1 MAVRHILSSGY
12 PNLSVPTVA
21 DIAQPNWRASAIFIY
36 RFWRDLGYGIG
47 ALTLGAAA
55 VLGGRIERAFWVV
68 AVAMGLSGLALH
80 VWGEETH
87 PRLSAA
93 R

>member
-1 MAVRHILSSGY
+1 VAVRHNPSSGY
-12 PNLSVPTVA
+12 PNLRAAVA

-55 VLGGRIERAFWVV
+55 VLGGRIESAFWVV

-80 VWGEETH
+80 V
-87 PRLSAA
+87 
-93 R
+93 